1 LLALAMTGFWLVAPA
16 HAAVASANA
25 LKPTPLDFGLET
37 VRALAWPLVAVVIA
51 LVFRRPLALF
61 FSTIGGRITKLSLL
75 NVELELVPA
84 TPAASTPLL
93 DDIRSVSLGA
103 EISDSSRM
111 LLDQVQSTSPAD
123 FALIALGEGEE
134 WITSRLYLAAT
145 MMERMRGVRVFVF
158 VEGAEPLEQRFV
170 ALAPVRDLRW
180 TLAQR
185 YPWLDAAWLRA
196 NLDAYPSA
204 GPPQGT
210 QPRPDDYWPP
220 DPQSAPAWPAVVTSS
235 GGAFDPY
242 QARLVAMRFIQSLQK
257 PIPPPKAPANPPA
270 AQPQP
275 AQAQP
280 AQAQPAQAQPAQAE
294 PAQAQA
300 ALVQTEGW
308 IALNA
313 STQERGVYVTRKLLA
328 SWLPRSAFDDWADE
342 ARDAPRGRRTRAVLR
357 RPGDFVALVDADR
370 NFVRLANRRA
380 LLEELAGPLAEE
392 PEP

>member
-1 LLALAMTGFWLVAPA
+1 MTRTPRLAATTPSLLLALAMTGFWLVAPA
-16 HAAVASANA
+16 QAAGASANA

-37 VRALAWPLVAVVIA
+37 VRALAWPLVAVAIA
-51 LVFRRPLALF
+51 LVFRRPLGLF

-93 DDIRSVSLGA
+93 DDIRSVGLGA

-123 FALIALGEGEE
+123 FALIALGKGEE

-170 ALAPVRDLRW
+170 AVTPVRDLRW

-185 YPWLDAAWLRA
+185 YPWLEAAWLRA

-204 GPPQGT
+204 GAPPGT
-210 QPRPDDYWPP
+210 QPRPGDYWPP
-220 DPQSAPAWPAVVTSS
+220 DPCSASPWPAVVTSS

-242 QARLVAMRFIQSLQK
+242 QGRQVAMRFIQSLQK
-257 PIPPPKAPANPPA
+257 PVPGPANPADPPVAQPQSAQTQPPPAQPA
-270 AQPQP
+270 AQLP
-275 AQAQP
+275 
-280 AQAQPAQAQPAQAE
+280 E
-294 PAQAQA
+294 
-300 ALVQTEGW
+300 EGW

-313 STQERGVYVTRKLLA
+313 STQERGVHVTRKLLA
-328 SWLPRSAFDDWADE
+328 SWLPRSAFDDWADD